1 MMYRE
6 IESILYTE
14 TRKRNISDAV
24 LEIVCSKTG
33 RSNRLGQEAFV
44 VIQTRDD
51 GAMDQCGRNE
61 SSE

>member
-6 IESILYTE
+6 IGSILYTE

-24 LEIVCSKTG
+24 LEIVFNKMG

-44 VIQTRDD
+44 VIQARDD
-51 GAMDQCGRNE
+51 GAMDQCGSNG